1 MENTLIYIITQTINN
16 FNFAYMLSINI
27 LTYLIIK
34 TIDYFNKD
42 KQVSLIIKRI
52 ILILCTIVLAIIY
65 KLFTNIDN
73 EILLNSTIA
82 APVFYSW
89 VIKPIIDKYKL
100 GYNKINNYE

>member
-1 MENTLIYIITQTINN
+1 MEQIINLIIEN

-27 LTYLIIK
+27 LTYMIIK

-42 KQVSLIIKRI
+42 KQVSLLIKRL
-52 ILILCTIVLAIIY
+52 ILIVCTIVLAIIY

-89 VIKPIIDKYKL
+89 ILKPIITKYNI
-100 GYNKINNYE
+100 GYKKII

>member
-1 MENTLIYIITQTINN
+1 METTLTDIITQIINN

-34 TIDYFNKD
+34 IIDYFNKD

-52 ILILCTIVLAIIY
+52 ILISCTIVLAIIY

-100 GYNKINNYE
+100 GYNKTNNYE